1 MFDINKT
8 VLYNIIVRKE
18 RMHMANQ
25 IFGTRVKY
33 LREKSGLSMEQLAAN
48 LGVSKSRVNM
58 WENNGTIPRGDVLI
72 QLAKYFEVSTDYLLG
87 NDDDSAISESNA
99 KLSSLQRNLGKLNE
113 ADLNRAEGMLKAVFM
128 DIFNDEEDDDDI

>member
-1 MFDINKT
+1 
-8 VLYNIIVRKE
+8 
-18 RMHMANQ
+18 MANQ
-25 IFGTRVKY
+25 IFSVRVKD
-33 LREKSGLSMEQLAAN
+33 LREKSGLSMEQLATK

-58 WENNGTIPRGDVLI
+58 WENNGTIPRRDVLI

-87 NDDDSAISESNA
+87 NDDDSTISPTNA

>member
-1 MFDINKT
+1 
-8 VLYNIIVRKE
+8 
-18 RMHMANQ
+18 MANQ
-25 IFGTRVKY
+25 IFSIRVKD
-33 LREKSGLSMEQLAAN
+33 LREKSGLSMEQLATK

-87 NDDDSAISESNA
+87 NDDDSSISQTNA
-99 KLSSLQRNLGKLNE
+99 QLSSLQRNLGKLNE